1 MEKKKIVSLLVIIM
15 MLLLSV
21 TALAQQVMPTLW
33 INNAR
38 VESDVMPTII
48 SGRFMVPIRVIT
60 ENMGGRITWNEETR
74 RAEVTTP
81 AVEFG
86 QRWTDRGML
95 MWQANDAANQ
105 VAQGNAMV
113 LDVRGAAL
121 FEQDG
126 VAGAINI
133 PVAQLGM
140 RLGELDR
147 DMTYAVYCASDINA
161 AYAVAILN
169 MNNID
174 AYTIVGGREA
184 YAEAWAAIDPDDIV
198 QPSIV
203 DIALG
208 NDDFSILVAALVE
221 ADLVDAL
228 SGDGPFTVFAP
239 TNAAF
244 GDLLEALDIE
254 AADLL
259 AHPQLAD
266 VLLYHVVSGRVLST
280 DLVDGMQATTLQ
292 GEMLTVDLT
301 DGVMINAS
309 QVTTADIMAS
319 NGVIHVIDTVLVPD
333 DFSL

>member
-1 MEKKKIVSLLVIIM
+1 MKKKRVVSVLVIIM
-15 MLLLSV
+15 MLLSG
-21 TALAQQVMPTLW
+21 TALAHQHMPTLW
-33 INNAR
+33 INNAQ
-38 VESDVMPTII
+38 VEADVMPTII
-48 SGRFMVPIRVIT
+48 EGRFMVPIRVVT
-60 ENMGGRITWNEETR
+60 ENMGGSIVWNEETR

-81 AVEFG
+81 AVAFG

-113 LDVRGAAL
+113 LDVRGAAM
-121 FEQDG
+121 FEEDG
-126 VAGAINI
+126 VAGAMNI
-133 PVAQLGM
+133 PVPELGM
-140 RLGELDR
+140 RLDELDR
-147 DMTYAVYCASDINA
+147 DMTYAVYCATDVNA
-161 AYAVAILN
+161 AYAVAVLN

-174 AYTIVGGREA
+174 AYTIIGGREA

-203 DIALG
+203 DIALA

-228 SGDGPFTVFAP
+228 SGEGPFTVFAP

-244 GDLLEALDIE
+244 ADLLEALDIE

-266 VLLYHVVSGRVLST
+266 VLLYHVVSGQVMSG
-280 DLVDGMQATTLQ
+280 DLVDGMEAATLQ

-309 QVTTADIMAS
+309 QVITADIEAS
-319 NGVIHVIDTVLVPD
+319 NGVIHVIDTVLVPEA
-333 DFSL
+333 FSL